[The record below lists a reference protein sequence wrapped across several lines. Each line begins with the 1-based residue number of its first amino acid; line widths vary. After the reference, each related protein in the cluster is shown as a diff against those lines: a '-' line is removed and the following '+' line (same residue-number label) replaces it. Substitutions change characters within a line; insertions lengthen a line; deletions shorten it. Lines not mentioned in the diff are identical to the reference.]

1 MLSIIEYI
9 VIIIIIIRF
18 NFQNVVFQFIKDYF
32 CQFFLLIIPLN
43 FPFYLIIYYLTNF
56 TIIINFNRPNY
67 SNKEFLFFAIKYYFE
82 FLFHE

>member
-32 CQFFLLIIPLN
+32 FHFFLLIIPLN
-43 FPFYLIIYYLTNF
+43 FLFYLINYYLTNF
-56 TIIINFNRPNY
+56 TIIINFNFPNC
-67 SNKEFLFFAIKYYFE
+67 
-82 FLFHE
+82 